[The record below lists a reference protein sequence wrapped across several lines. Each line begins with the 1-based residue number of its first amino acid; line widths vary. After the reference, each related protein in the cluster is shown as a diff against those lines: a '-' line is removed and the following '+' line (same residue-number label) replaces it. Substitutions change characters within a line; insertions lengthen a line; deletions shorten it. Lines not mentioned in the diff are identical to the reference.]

1 MVSEKKIAF
10 FDFDGTITRKDTL
23 PEVIKFQKGKLAFYV
38 GIIIYAP
45 LLVAYKLKLLKN
57 DLVKQKILIYFF
69 GGIPEPVFQEK
80 CDLFAENMIP
90 GLIRPGA
97 LKEIV
102 SLREKGFEIVV
113 ISASAGNWIRR
124 WSNELSLKLLS
135 TKLEV
140 KNGLITGRIEGKNN
154 HGEQKVI
161 NIRELWNLNEY
172 GEIYAYG
179 DSPGDKPMLALATQS
194 FYKPFRAI

>member
-1 MVSEKKIAF
+1 VSGKKIAF

-23 PEVIKFQKGKLAFYV
+23 PEVIKFQKGKVAFYI
-38 GIIIYAP
+38 GIIMYAP
-45 LLVAYKLKLLKN
+45 LLIAYKLKWLQN
-57 DLVKQKILIYFF
+57 DLVKQKIFTYFF
-69 GGIPEPVFQEK
+69 AGMPEPVFQEK
-80 CDLFAENMIP
+80 CDLFAENIIP
-90 GLIRPGA
+90 GLIRPAA
-97 LKEIV
+97 LQEIV
-102 SLREKGFEIVV
+102 SLRERGFEIVV

-124 WSNELSLKLLS
+124 WSNDLSLKLLA

-140 KNGLITGRIEGKNN
+140 KNGLITGRIEGKNC

-161 NIRELWNLNEY
+161 TIRELWNLNEY